1 LDPFIHFQL
10 VTGVSKFACTALF
23 SGANQ
28 LNDISLDPE
37 FSSLLGYTQSEIK
50 TAFAPHLEALANKE
64 GNTQEQLWA
73 KITTWYN
80 GYSWGG
86 MGKVYNPFSIAM
98 LFNKMRFDEYWVS
111 QGTPAWLLRLL
122 KPEDLKGTQTFSSPL
137 SLFPLPSLFP
147 SDVWFIVFSW

>member
-1 LDPFIHFQL
+1 MMHQSLVFLKQTVAKKTKKQL
-10 VTGVSKFACTALF
+10 RTELF
-23 SGANQ
+23 
-28 LNDISLDPE
+28 
-37 FSSLLGYTQSEIK
+37 FKVSLLLSRVY
-50 TAFAPHLEALANKE
+50 LEALANKE